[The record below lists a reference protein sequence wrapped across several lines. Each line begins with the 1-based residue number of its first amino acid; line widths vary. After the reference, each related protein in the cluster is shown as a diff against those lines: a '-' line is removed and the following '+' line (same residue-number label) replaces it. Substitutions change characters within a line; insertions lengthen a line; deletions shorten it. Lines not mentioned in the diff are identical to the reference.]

1 MQLAFCYFNVENLG
15 HCPDSANY
23 WVEYLCHKILVPFI
37 DCDNIEGSRGVAFG
51 PQGHVGSWDSLGN
64 FFFGGG
70 MSLIL
75 QNSLFPTGEVG
86 FGWGLVDCPTRCW
99 GWGGGSWGS

>member
-1 MQLAFCYFNVENLG
+1 M
-15 HCPDSANY
+15 
-23 WVEYLCHKILVPFI
+23 EYLCHKILVPFI

-64 FFFGGG
+64 FFVGGG

-99 GWGGGSWGS
+99 GWGGGIWGS